1 MISKQKVLGV
11 VLAGGLGR
19 RMGGGDKPM
28 TDLLGRSILD
38 HVLER
43 TRPQCNGMIINA
55 NGDPARFQSFGLPVV
70 PDGIEG
76 YPGPLAG
83 VLASM
88 DWAAQNSPMVTHIM
102 SFAGDAPFIPRDL
115 VAHLM
120 KPILAG
126 ADMARAKS
134 FGQRHPVFAIWPV
147 RVRADLRDKLVNQE
161 MRKID
166 LFTAAYDITEV
177 DFTGVPDP
185 FFNINTPEDRDEAIR
200 ILSAQRRDGEGFAK
214 SSKEA

>member
-1 MISKQKVLGV
+1 MTSTEAVLGV

-28 TDLLGRSILD
+28 ADLGGRTILD

-43 TRPQCNGMIINA
+43 ARPQCDGMIINA
-55 NGDPARFQSFGLPVV
+55 NGDAERFHHLGLPVV
-70 PDGIEG
+70 PDGLEG

-83 VLASM
+83 VLAAM
-88 DWAAQNSPMVTHIM
+88 DWAAVNTPETTHIM

-115 VAHLM
+115 VARL
-120 KPILAG
+120 KEAVAAG

-147 RVRADLRDKLVNQE
+147 SARADLRDKLVNHGI
-161 MRKID
+161 RKID
-166 LFTAAYDITEV
+166 LYTAAYDIAEV
-177 DFTGVPDP
+177 DFAGVPDP
-185 FFNINTPEDRDEAIR
+185 FFNINTPEDRDEAVR
-200 ILSAQRRDGEGFAK
+200 ILSAQPNI
-214 SSKEA
+214 

>member
-11 VLAGGLGR
+11 ILAGGLGR

-28 TDLLGRSILD
+28 NDLLGRSILD

-43 TRPQCNGMIINA
+43 ARPQCNRIIINA
-55 NGDPARFQSFGLPVV
+55 NGNPERFKRFCLPVV
-70 PDGIEG
+70 PDGIGG

-83 VLASM
+83 VLAAM
-88 DWAAQNSPMVTHIM
+88 DWVAQNNPMITHIM

-115 VAHLM
+115 VVQLM
-120 KPILAG
+120 KPVVAG

-134 FGQRHPVFAIWPV
+134 FGQRHPVFALWPV
-147 RVRADLRDKLVNQE
+147 RLRADLRDKLVNHE

-166 LFTAAYDITEV
+166 LFTAAYNITEV

-185 FFNINTPEDRDEAIR
+185 FFNINTPEDLNEAVR
-200 ILSAQRRDGEGFAK
+200 IISAQRRDGEGFAK
-214 SSKEA
+214 TSKEG